1 MKTLYRN
8 IFFISLAIIMW
19 LSVVPASYIP
29 NIAALSFLTDKNINF
44 LIFLYLSSLGLLSRF
59 TLSNIYLLIAIF
71 SFGLI
76 IEIIHFYHPYRYFEL
91 ADLAANSLGI
101 LLASFIF
108 QKKIKLSIDLYYFD
122 LNYCLS

>member
-1 MKTLYRN
+1 VSRTYKL
-8 IFFISLAIIMW
+8 IFFLSIFVIFYF
-19 LSVVPASYIP
+19 SVVPASSIP
-29 NIAALSFLTDKNINF
+29 NIAALSFLTDKAIHF
-44 LIFLYLSSLGLLSRF
+44 LIFLYLSSIGLLSRF
-59 TLSNIYLLIAIF
+59 KFSNIYLLIAIF

-108 QKKIKLSIDLYYFD
+108 QKKD
-122 LNYCLS
+122 

>member
-1 MKTLYRN
+1 MNRTYKL
-8 IFFISLAIIMW
+8 IFFLSIFVIFYF
-19 LSVVPASYIP
+19 SVVPASSIP
-29 NIAALSFLTDKNINF
+29 NIAVLSFLTDKAIHF
-44 LIFLYLSSLGLLSRF
+44 LIFLYLSSIGLLSRF
-59 TLSNIYLLIAIF
+59 KFSNIYLLIAIF

-108 QKKIKLSIDLYYFD
+108 QKKD
-122 LNYCLS
+122 

>member
-19 LSVVPASYIP
+19 LSVVPASDIP
-29 NIAALSFLTDKNINF
+29 NIAALSFLTDKAIHF

-71 SFGLI
+71 RFGLI

-91 ADLAANSLGI
+91 ADIAANSLGI

-108 QKKIKLSIDLYYFD
+108 QKKD
-122 LNYCLS
+122 

>member
-19 LSVVPASYIP
+19 LSVVPASDIP
-29 NIAALSFLTDKNINF
+29 YIAALSFLTDKAIHF

-91 ADLAANSLGI
+91 ADIAANSLGI

-108 QKKIKLSIDLYYFD
+108 QKKD
-122 LNYCLS
+122 

>member
-19 LSVVPASYIP
+19 LSVVPASDIP
-29 NIAALSFLTDKNINF
+29 NIAALSFLTDKAIHF

-59 TLSNIYLLIAIF
+59 TLSNIYLLITIF

-91 ADLAANSLGI
+91 ADIAANSLGI

-108 QKKIKLSIDLYYFD
+108 QKKD
-122 LNYCLS
+122 